1 MGLGGAGQAEA
12 RAPAG
17 TALPAAV
24 KKDLLPTFR
33 LCSHVLGALTRRKPM
48 GSPTLAALLL
58 SLRLL
63 LIGLSASAGIGCPC
77 LPCWNTRCLL
87 ASHMVR
93 CRLLL
98 GGDTCLAQAGKAPT
112 LLSVLSYLPKSL
124 CSGGSLTVSSYTV
137 SKEQPRSWWAQCL
150 VSWIWG
156 GKSHSGWAISIR
168 ALELGGC
175 RGRDPRES
183 ALYGNSH

>member
-17 TALPAAV
+17 TALPATV

-58 SLRLL
+58 SLHLL

-98 GGDTCLAQAGKAPT
+98 GGDTCLAQAGKAAHSPVCPFLPAQVPVLWWQPHCE
-112 LLSVLSYLPKSL
+112 LLHSLQGAAKVLVG
-124 CSGGSLTVSSYTV
+124 SGPGEVDLGR
-137 SKEQPRSWWAQCL
+137 KEPQ
-150 VSWIWG
+150 
-156 GKSHSGWAISIR
+156 
-168 ALELGGC
+168 
-175 RGRDPRES
+175 
-183 ALYGNSH
+183 